1 MIILL
6 TVVHVITCLFLIG
19 VVLLQSGQS
28 ADVAATF
35 GGAGSQTAFG
45 PRAAASGLTKATTA
59 AAVIF
64 MITSFSLAILASR
77 SNGGTSVLDK
87 NAPAKSAPAT
97 PAPAK
102 K

>member
-1 MIILL
+1 MIYAL
-6 TVVHVITCLFLIG
+6 TFVHIVVCLFLIG
-19 VVLLQSGQS
+19 VVLLQSGKS

-45 PRAAASGLTKATTA
+45 PRAAATGLARATTV

-64 MITSFSLAILASR
+64 MLTSFSLAILASR
-77 SNGGTSVLDK
+77 AMSSGNSVLDK
-87 NAPAKSAPAT
+87 APAKSAPA
-97 PAPAK
+97 PAK